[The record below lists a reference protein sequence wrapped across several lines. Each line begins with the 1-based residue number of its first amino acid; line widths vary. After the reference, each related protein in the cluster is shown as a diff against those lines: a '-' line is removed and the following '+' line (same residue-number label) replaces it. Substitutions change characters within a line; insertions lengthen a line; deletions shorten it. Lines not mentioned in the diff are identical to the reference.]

1 MARIVMGTSPASATK
16 GERARTA
23 NGRRP
28 HALCEGRVRP
38 AIVRPVMASV
48 AGLLLFVGVISG
60 LAPVVQAADR
70 TGPFERLVFQTTA
83 GKQRDLLATVLVE
96 AEDGGL
102 LAQSGDG
109 ALWPIDKP
117 DLVSRQR
124 TETPFAPETGHVVAR
139 GLLGERGAGW
149 QVLET
154 KHYVVCTQTHRRYA
168 EWCAALFE
176 RLYFA
181 FDNHW
186 KQRGIE
192 LVEPEFPL
200 VALIFEKEAGFLEYG
215 RSLGHDLE
223 GAVGFYDIK
232 SNRIAFYD
240 LTAGSTDG
248 DLLRSMRAASQQVAT
263 IIHEATHQIAFNS
276 GVNTRLADNPLWLT
290 EGMAIYFESPD
301 LSSEKGWKTIGLVN
315 DLRLPLLKQSLAGGV
330 RGRLETLISTD
341 ELFVSPE
348 TQPVAYAQAWGLT
361 YYLVKTRGKEYVRY
375 LETIRAKPRL
385 EWDTPETRRADFQAA
400 FGADLAQ
407 IERDWLKAMAR
418 LRSR

>member
-1 MARIVMGTSPASATK
+1 MRVNPANAAEGQQT
-16 GERARTA
+16 RAV
-23 NGRRP
+23 NGVLRQTLSECKVFP
-28 HALCEGRVRP
+28 LM
-38 AIVRPVMASV
+38 VRPVVGWMV
-48 AGLLLFVGVISG
+48 GMVLFVSVVLGVI
-60 LAPVVQAADR
+60 PVVQAADR
-70 TGPFERLVFQTTA
+70 TGPFERLVFQTTV

-117 DLVSRQR
+117 DLLSRAP
-124 TETPFAPETGHVVAR
+124 TETPFAPESGHVVAR

-186 KQRGIE
+186 KQRGVA

-215 RSLGHDLE
+215 RSLGHDLA

-240 LTAGSTDG
+240 LAAGSTDG
-248 DLLRSMRAASQQVAT
+248 DLLRSMRAASRQVAT

-375 LETIRAKPRL
+375 LETIRVKPRL

-400 FGADLAQ
+400 FGADLVQ